1 MRNSTKIAVC
11 ALTTAMS
18 VVLLFL
24 GGITF
29 VFAYLMPMIVG
40 LFSIVL
46 DSTFGKQS
54 AVLTYLATGILSFI
68 LVADRECVLMYIAV
82 FGIYPILKE
91 YFERARFKAA
101 SYCFKLLFFNTVLA
115 LTQLAL
121 VYVFGIPF
129 LESGESKWFIAV
141 FAVMMNI
148 LFIVY
153 DRMLTV
159 LTVVYKA
166 KIEKRIKKYF
176 K

>member
-1 MRNSTKIAVC
+1 MKNSAKIAVC

-29 VFAYLMPMIVG
+29 IFAYLMPMIAG
-40 LFSIVL
+40 AFTIVL
-46 DSTFGKQS
+46 DSTFGRRS

-68 LVADRECVLMYIAV
+68 LVADRECVLMYIAI
-82 FGIYPILKE
+82 FGIYPIIKE
-91 YFERARFKAA
+91 YFERARFKAVA
-101 SYCFKLLFFNTVLA
+101 YYFKLLFFNALLV

-121 VYVFGIPF
+121 VYIFGIPF
-129 LESGESKWFIAV
+129 LESGEGKWFIAV
-141 FAVMMNI
+141 FAVMMNF

-159 LTVVYKA
+159 LKILYKA